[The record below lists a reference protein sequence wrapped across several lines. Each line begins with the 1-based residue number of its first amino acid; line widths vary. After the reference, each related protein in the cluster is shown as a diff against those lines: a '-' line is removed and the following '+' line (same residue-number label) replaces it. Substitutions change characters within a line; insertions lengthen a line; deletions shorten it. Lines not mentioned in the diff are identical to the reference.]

1 MGECIEISNVKALYR
16 IAEKSCFCRNVEIK
30 SIDSF
35 KISIIINKKDEKDN
49 ERRVGIGS
57 SQSESVMVE
66 DRYEAYIEEH
76 LRVSNR
82 NLNGE

>member
-1 MGECIEISNVKALYR
+1 MK
-16 IAEKSCFCRNVEIK
+16 
-30 SIDSF
+30 
-35 KISIIINKKDEKDN
+35 
-49 ERRVGIGS
+49 RRVGIGS